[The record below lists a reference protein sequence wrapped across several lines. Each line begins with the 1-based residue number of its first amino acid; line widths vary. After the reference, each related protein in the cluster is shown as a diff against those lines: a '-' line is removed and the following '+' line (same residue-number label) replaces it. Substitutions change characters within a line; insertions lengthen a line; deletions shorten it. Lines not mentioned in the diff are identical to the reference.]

1 VLDGSKA
8 LARAVKDVFDQP
20 VIHRCQQHKIR
31 NVIDKLPDRLR
42 SVTEKRMR
50 QAYHAES
57 ALKAEA
63 ELQALARELDKIHP
77 GAAAS
82 LREGMA
88 ETLTVLRLGVPPTL
102 ARTLRS
108 TNTIES
114 MIEICREHSRNVKR
128 WRDGQMALRWC
139 AAGML
144 EAGHQFRRVNG
155 HLHLPRLRAALDAS
169 FTENVT
175 ATGQNEDQKVA

>member
-1 VLDGSKA
+1 
-8 LARAVKDVFDQP
+8 
-20 VIHRCQQHKIR
+20 
-31 NVIDKLPDRLR
+31 
-42 SVTEKRMR
+42 MR

-57 ALKAEA
+57 ALMAEGL
-63 ELQALARELDKIHP
+63 LQELARELDKTHP
-77 GAAAS
+77 RAAAS

-88 ETLTVLRLGVPPTL
+88 ETLTILRLGVPPTL
-102 ARTLRS
+102 VRTLRS

-114 MIEICREHSRNVKR
+114 MIEICREHSKNVKR
-128 WRDGQMALRWC
+128 WRGGQMALRWC

-155 HLHLPRLRAALDAS
+155 RLHLPRLRAALDAH

-175 ATGQNEDQKVA
+175 ATSQNEDQKAA